1 MKIIGITGGVGSGK
15 SRVLSYI
22 EETFP
27 CTICQADH
35 VAWELQKPGEIAYR
49 EIVKHFGEGILNAD
63 GCICRPELGKIVFA
77 DAAELQALNA
87 IMHPEVGMKIDRLM
101 YESRKSG
108 ADIFVLEAALL
119 LEENYNEFCDEV
131 WYIKTDEKIRRQRLK
146 ESRNYSDD
154 KIDSIISSQL
164 PESVFLKRCT
174 RIIDNNGSFEETCEQ
189 VTKIMAQLGVN

>member
-1 MKIIGITGGVGSGK
+1 MKVIGITGGVGSGK
-15 SRVLSYI
+15 SRVLDYMK
-22 EETFP
+22 EHFNVV
-27 CTICQADH
+27 ICQADH
-35 VAWELQKPGEIAYR
+35 VAWELQEPGESCYHEMISY
-49 EIVKHFGEGILNAD
+49 FGTSILND
-63 GCICRPELGKIVFA
+63 DKTIDRKKLGSIVFRNES
-77 DAAELQALNA
+77 DLQALNA